1 MSWDL
6 RQLEPSAHLK
16 VSDLDLEGAD
26 PILERGEG
34 DLLFRGHGGTRA
46 GRHHRGKR
54 LSARFEAEVPTFS
67 EHPALPAQR
76 GFGITATAVS
86 RANNEGWKG
95 PSRHHR
101 GKRVSAR
108 FEAEVPRPGVCVTV
122 SGLSPDAGLVRT
134 SAVSRADCEG
144 WKGWPA
150 SLG

>member
-54 LSARFEAEVPTFS
+54 LSARFEAGVAPFS

-86 RANNEGWKG
+86 RADNET
-95 PSRHHR
+95 

-134 SAVSRADCEG
+134 SAVSRTDCEG
-144 WKGWPA
+144 WNGWPA